1 LSTSGRLERLRPRRC
16 GAGVVEDVARPLVVN
31 QVAKPVAGQG
41 EIVVRIQTS
50 GRCHTDIHAAHGDWP
65 VKPSPPF
72 IPAGRPARETMIEL
86 QQLTKGY
93 GDLCAPPT
101 RKLAVDGIS
110 ATIRPGVV
118 TGFLGPNG
126 AGKSTTMRMILGL
139 DRPTSGAA
147 LVNGRPYVDSP
158 APLAE
163 VGALLDAGA
172 VESSRSARNHL
183 LALGATV
190 GIGPRRVDDVLAS
203 VGLTEVAHKS
213 AGSFSLGMGQRLG
226 IAAALLADP
235 AVLILDEP
243 VNGLDLDGIQW
254 IRALVTELAQEGRTV
269 LLSSHLMSEMQLVAD
284 HLLIIGQ
291 GRILADTS
299 MDDFIEHASGGGV
312 VVASPDA
319 GALAPLLAADG
330 VTLTST
336 DAGRFEVGGLTADVI
351 GDIAAGHGLR
361 LHELAPRA
369 ASLESAYLELTRD
382 SVEFAA
388 A

>member
-1 LSTSGRLERLRPRRC
+1 
-16 GAGVVEDVARPLVVN
+16 
-31 QVAKPVAGQG
+31 
-41 EIVVRIQTS
+41 
-50 GRCHTDIHAAHGDWP
+50 
-65 VKPSPPF
+65 
-72 IPAGRPARETMIEL
+72 MIEL
-86 QQLTKGY
+86 QQLTKRY
-93 GDLCAPPT
+93 GDFCAPPS

-126 AGKSTTMRMILGL
+126 AGKSTTMRIILGL

-147 LVNGRPYVDSP
+147 LVNGRPYVGSP

-163 VGALLDAGA
+163 VGALLDAKA
-172 VESSRSARNHL
+172 VDSSRSARNHL

-269 LLSSHLMSEMQLVAD
+269 LLSSHLMSEVQLVAD

-299 MDDFIEHASGGGV
+299 MGDFIEHSSGGGGV

-336 DAGRFEVGGLTADVI
+336 EAGRFEVRGLTADAI

-361 LHELAPRA
+361 LHELAPSA

-382 SVEFAA
+382 SVEYAA